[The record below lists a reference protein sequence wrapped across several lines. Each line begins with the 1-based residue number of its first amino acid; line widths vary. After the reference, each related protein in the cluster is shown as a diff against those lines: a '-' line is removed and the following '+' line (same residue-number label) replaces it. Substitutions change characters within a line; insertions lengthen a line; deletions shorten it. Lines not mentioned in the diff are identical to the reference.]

1 MNIYVKYLIATV
13 VLMVLDVAW
22 IFMNLSGYMKTIRS
36 VQKSPMSLRSEHA
49 IIAYIIIVFSVLYVA
64 IPFTTQNIKNIDA
77 ISSANVANAANADSV
92 ANKLLKSFMYGGA
105 VGFSIY
111 GIYNFTSLA
120 IYKDMD
126 SSIGIIDTL
135 WGTTL
140 YTLTTFVYLLL

>member
-1 MNIYVKYLIATV
+1 MNIYVKYLIVAV

-22 IFMNLSGYMKTIRS
+22 ILMNLSGYSKSILS
-36 VQKSPMSLRSEHA
+36 IQKSPVRLRNEHA
-49 IIAYIIIVFSVLYVA
+49 IIAYIIILFSIFYVA
-64 IPFTTQNIKNIDA
+64 IPFTTQNIKNLD
-77 ISSANVANAANADSV
+77 SNSNANV

-126 SSIGIIDTL
+126 TSIGIIDTL

-140 YTLTTFVYLLL
+140 YTLTTFVYLLLPN

>member
-1 MNIYVKYLIATV
+1 MNIYVKYLIVAV

-22 IFMNLSGYMKTIRS
+22 ILMNLSGYSKAVIA
-36 VQKSPMSLRSEHA
+36 VQKSPMRLRNEHA
-49 IIAYIIIVFSVLYVA
+49 IIAYIIILFSIFYVA
-64 IPFTTQNIKNIDA
+64 IPFTTQNIKNLDS
-77 ISSANVANAANADSV
+77 ISSDSVANV

-126 SSIGIIDTL
+126 TSIGIMDSL

-140 YTLTTFVYLLL
+140 YTLTTFVYLLLPN

>member
-22 IFMNLSGYMKTIRS
+22 IFMNLTGYMKTIRS
-36 VQKSPMSLRSEHA
+36 VQKSPLRLRSEHA

-64 IPFTTQNIKNIDA
+64 IPFTTQNMKGDSV
-77 ISSANVANAANADSV
+77 SSANVET
-92 ANKLLKSFMYGGA
+92 KLLKSFMYGGA

>member
-1 MNIYVKYLIATV
+1 MNIYVKYLIVAV

-22 IFMNLSGYMKTIRS
+22 ILMNLSGYSKSILS
-36 VQKSPMSLRSEHA
+36 IQKSPVRLRNEHA
-49 IIAYIIIVFSVLYVA
+49 IIAYIIILFSIFYVA
-64 IPFTTQNIKNIDA
+64 IPFTTQNIKNLD
-77 ISSANVANAANADSV
+77 SNSNANAANV

-126 SSIGIIDTL
+126 TSIGIIDTL

-140 YTLTTFVYLLL
+140 YTLTTFVYLLLPN

>member
-1 MNIYVKYLIATV
+1 MNIYIKYLIITV
-13 VLMVLDVAW
+13 FLMVLDVAW
-22 IFMNLSGYMKTIRS
+22 ITLNLSTYSSAIQK
-36 VQKSPMSLRSEHA
+36 VQKSPMSLRNLRSEYA
-49 IIAYIIIVFSVLYVA
+49 FIAYIIIIFSVLYVA
-64 IPFTTQNIKNIDA
+64 IPFTTQNIKKGEDDIA
-77 ISSANVANAANADSV
+77 T
-92 ANKLLKSFMYGGA
+92 KLLKSFMYGGA

-140 YTLTTFVYLLL
+140 YTLTTFVFLLLPS

>member
-1 MNIYVKYLIATV
+1 M
-13 VLMVLDVAW
+13 
-22 IFMNLSGYMKTIRS
+22 R
-36 VQKSPMSLRSEHA
+36 LRNEHA
-49 IIAYIIIVFSVLYVA
+49 IIAYIIILFSIFYVA

-77 ISSANVANAANADSV
+77 ISSANVE
-92 ANKLLKSFMYGGA
+92 NKLLKSFMYGGA

-126 SSIGIIDTL
+126 SSIGIMDTL

-140 YTLTTFVYLLL
+140 YTLTTFVYLLLPN

>member
-1 MNIYVKYLIATV
+1 MNIYIKYLIITV
-13 VLMVLDVAW
+13 FLMVLDVAW
-22 IFMNLSGYMKTIRS
+22 ITLNLSTYSSAIQK
-36 VQKSPMSLRSEHA
+36 VQKSPMNLRSLRSEYA
-49 IIAYIIIVFSVLYVA
+49 FIAYIIIIFSVLYVA
-64 IPFTTQNIKNIDA
+64 IPFTTQNMKKGEDDIA
-77 ISSANVANAANADSV
+77 T
-92 ANKLLKSFMYGGA
+92 KLLKSFMYGGA

-140 YTLTTFVYLLL
+140 YTLTTFVFLLLPS

>member
-1 MNIYVKYLIATV
+1 MNIYIKYLIITV
-13 VLMVLDVAW
+13 FLMVLDVAW
-22 IFMNLSGYMKTIRS
+22 ITLNLSTYSSAIQK
-36 VQKSPMSLRSEHA
+36 VQKSPMNLRNLRSEYA
-49 IIAYIIIVFSVLYVA
+49 FIAYIIIIFSVLYVA
-64 IPFTTQNIKNIDA
+64 IPFTTQNMKKGDDDITA
-77 ISSANVANAANADSV
+77 
-92 ANKLLKSFMYGGA
+92 KLLKSFMYGGA

-140 YTLTTFVYLLL
+140 YTLTTFVFLLLPS

>member
-1 MNIYVKYLIATV
+1 
-13 VLMVLDVAW
+13 MVLDVAW
-22 IFMNLSGYMKTIRS
+22 ITLNLSTYSSAIQK
-36 VQKSPMSLRSEHA
+36 VQKSPMNLRNLRSEYA
-49 IIAYIIIVFSVLYVA
+49 FIAYIIIIFSVLYVA
-64 IPFTTQNIKNIDA
+64 IPFTTQNMKKGEDDIA
-77 ISSANVANAANADSV
+77 T
-92 ANKLLKSFMYGGA
+92 KLLKSFMYGGA

-140 YTLTTFVYLLL
+140 YTLTTFVFLLLPS